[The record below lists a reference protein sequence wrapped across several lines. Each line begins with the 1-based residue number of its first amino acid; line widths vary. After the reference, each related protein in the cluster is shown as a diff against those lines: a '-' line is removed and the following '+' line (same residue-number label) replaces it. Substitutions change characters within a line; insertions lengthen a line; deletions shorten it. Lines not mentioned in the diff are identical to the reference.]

1 MTPSRASA
9 ASLFAL
15 EGAPLDAVKLVAAAA
30 MVSDHVNDILLDH
43 DHLAMWYVGRIA
55 FPLFCLVFALNLR
68 RGAPLAGYVARLTP
82 FAILSQPVYRA
93 AFHDGLDNVLI
104 TLLLAGIVAILLD
117 ERPKRVQHAVFA
129 IGAAAAFAAPWA
141 SISTGLC
148 FGMAGLLLPAAL
160 KLTLDGRRDV
170 APWAALLYF
179 GLNWFPRDELFDS
192 LAAPLFVLVVVA
204 ATLALTRRLAGRP
217 RFLPRYALYAFYPL
231 HLLALI
237 GWRALG

>member
-1 MTPSRASA
+1 MTPVRP
-9 ASLFAL
+9 SLFAL
-15 EGAPLDAVKLVAAAA
+15 DGAPLDAVKLVAAVA
-30 MVSDHVNDILLDH
+30 MVSDHANDMVFDH

-68 RGAPLAGYVARLTP
+68 RGASLAGYVARLTP
-82 FAILSQPVYRA
+82 FAILSQPIYRA
-93 AFHDGLDNVLI
+93 AFHDGLDNILI
-104 TLLLAGIVAILLD
+104 TLLLAGVLAILLE
-117 ERPKRVQHAVFA
+117 ERPRRFQHAVFA
-129 IGAAAAFAAPWA
+129 VAAAAAFAAPWT

-170 APWAALLYF
+170 APWAALLYV

-192 LAAPLFVLVVVA
+192 LAAPLFVLAVVA
-204 ATLALTRRLAGRP
+204 ATLALARKLAGRP

-237 GWRALG
+237 GERALG

>member
-1 MTPSRASA
+1 LTPSRPA
-9 ASLFAL
+9 LFAL
-15 EGAPLDAVKLVAAAA
+15 DGAPLDVVKLVAAAA

-43 DHLAMWYVGRIA
+43 DHLAMWYVGRVA
-55 FPLFCLVFALNLR
+55 FPLFCLAFALNLR

-82 FAILSQPVYRA
+82 FAIASQPLYRA
-93 AFHDGLDNVLI
+93 AFHDGLDNILI

-117 ERPKRVQHAVFA
+117 ARSRRVQHAVFA
-129 IGAAAAFAAPWA
+129 IGAAAAFAAPWTA
-141 SISTGLC
+141 ISTGLC

-160 KLTLDGRRDV
+160 KLTLAGRRDV
-170 APWAALLYF
+170 APWAALLYL
-179 GLNWFPRDELFDS
+179 GLNWFPRDELLDS
-192 LAAPLFVLVVVA
+192 LVAPLFVLAVVA
-204 ATLALTRRLAGRP
+204 ATLTLAQRLAGRP

>member
-1 MTPSRASA
+1 MTSA
-9 ASLFAL
+9 RPSLFAL

-30 MVSDHVNDILLDH
+30 MVTDHINDVLLDH
-43 DHLAMWYVGRIA
+43 DHLALWYVGRLA

-68 RGAPLAGYVARLTP
+68 RGASLAGYVARLTP
-82 FAILSQPVYRA
+82 FAILSQPIYRA
-93 AFHDGLDNVLI
+93 AFHDGLDNILI
-104 TLLLAGIVAILLD
+104 TLLLAAVVAILLD
-117 ERPKRVQHAVFA
+117 ERSKRVQHAVFA
-129 IGAAAAFAAPWA
+129 VGAAAAFAAPWTA
-141 SISTGLC
+141 ISTGIC

-170 APWAALLYF
+170 APWAALLTV

-192 LAAPLFVLVVVA
+192 LAAPLFVLAVVA
-204 ATLALTRRLAGRP
+204 ATLALARRLAGRP

>member
-1 MTPSRASA
+1 MTSA
-9 ASLFAL
+9 RTSFFAL
-15 EGAPLDAVKLVAAAA
+15 DGAPLDTVKLVAAAA
-30 MVSDHVNDILLDH
+30 MVSDHVNDVLLGH
-43 DHLAMWYVGRIA
+43 DHLALWYVGRLA

-68 RGAPLAGYVARLTP
+68 GGAPLAAYVARLTP
-82 FAILSQPVYRA
+82 FAILSQPIYRA
-93 AFHDGLDNVLI
+93 AFHDGLDNILV

-117 ERPKRVQHAVFA
+117 ARPKRVQHAVFA
-129 IGAAAAFAAPWA
+129 IGAAASFAAPWT

-160 KLTLDGRRDV
+160 KLTLEGRRDA
-170 APWAALLYF
+170 APWAALLYL

-192 LAAPLFVLVVVA
+192 LAAPVFALAVA
-204 ATLALTRRLAGRP
+204 VATSALARRLAGRP